1 MALFEDGQAGVSLD
15 DESLFAEADRQE
27 SGRPQDEAADSAGPE
42 RYRTSESAEAA
53 ERTAPAKVGQ
63 AGEQQKDRITE
74 QEAKDGGSEDV
85 SRNQNQLQ
93 RSYQELR
100 SRFTQTTQ
108 ELAEIRRQNQAL
120 SQQVARMQSAA
131 AVAGNGDPEQAIKQF
146 MANPVE
152 WVAKASAPLL
162 EQKVNESLAGIR
174 RQMQMQED
182 SVNLNASLLQTA
194 QDFPQ
199 AKTEDGRRQVVEK
212 MVEISSRYGDGYL
225 WRKNPSGMLLQAAL
239 ELWGPPKVI
248 DQQAVNAATETGKAQ
263 ALAELQN
270 KEQAKSQLTAPQTV
284 NNKDQTTE
292 ISEDEKII
300 QGIFSSLGGGLFE

>member
-42 RYRTSESAEAA
+42 NLRTSESAEAA
-53 ERTAPAKVGQ
+53 AFVAPAQVGQ
-63 AGEQQKDRITE
+63 AAEDQITE
-74 QEAKDGGSEDV
+74 QETGNSGSVEE
-85 SRNQNQLQ
+85 SRHQEQLQ

-174 RQMQMQED
+174 RQMQLQED
-182 SVNLNASLLQTA
+182 SVNLNAALSQTA
-194 QDFPQ
+194 RDFPQ
-199 AKTEDGRRQVVEK
+199 AKTEDGRRQAVEK

-225 WRKNPSGMLLQAAL
+225 WRKNPAGMLLQAAL
-239 ELWGPPKVI
+239 ELWGPPKVV
-248 DQQAVNAATETGKAQ
+248 DQQAIDAAAATGKAQ

-270 KEQAKSQLTAPQTV
+270 KEQAKSQLTVPQAV